1 MTFNPDIHHRRSI
14 RLREYDYSSVGA
26 YFVTVCANGRECLF
40 GECDDGDMRVND
52 AGRMVVE
59 IWNSLLERF
68 PNVALDE
75 YMIMPNHFHGIIVL
89 EDANERR
96 GEPCVRPVL
105 DDPIENGCRAGDH
118 NDRPCGTHVGSVSRI
133 VQAFKSLTTVKYV
146 RGVNDRNW
154 SQFSGRLW
162 QRNFYERIIR
172 DEKEM
177 SSIREYIRFN
187 PSKWTLDKEN
197 PHVVP

>member
-14 RLREYDYSSVGA
+14 RLREYDYSLVGA
-26 YFVTVCANGRECLF
+26 YFVTVCANGQECLF
-40 GECDDGDMRVND
+40 GDCADGDMRVND
-52 AGRMVVE
+52 AGRMVVD
-59 IWNSLLERF
+59 IWNSLPERF
-68 PNVALDE
+68 LNVALDE

-89 EDANERR
+89 EDANEHR
-96 GEPCVRPVL
+96 GEPCVRPAL

-118 NDRPCGTHVGSVSRI
+118 NDRPYGTHVGSVSRI

-172 DEKEM
+172 DKKEM
-177 SSIREYIRFN
+177 SAIREYIRFN

>member
-14 RLREYDYSSVGA
+14 RLREYDYSLVGA

-40 GECDDGDMRVND
+40 GDCADGDMRVND
-52 AGRMVVE
+52 AGRMVVD
-59 IWNSLLERF
+59 IWNSLPERF

-96 GEPCVRPVL
+96 GEPCVRPY
-105 DDPIENGCRAGDH
+105 
-118 NDRPCGTHVGSVSRI
+118 GTHVGSVSRI
-133 VQAFKSLTTVKYV
+133 VQAFKSLTTVKYI

-177 SSIREYIRFN
+177 SAIREYIRFN
-187 PSKWTLDKEN
+187 LSKWTLDKEN